1 MFIEFSGKF
10 GTSYRWMVDQFCNYY
25 DFDGFQWMNL
35 STRAKENN
43 MVAHFWQDDYWVD
56 NRKEHLIKNIFSRRN
71 QFLGLRIK
79 LISFF
84 FCFLTIGILIE
95 WKHKMR
101 LQHDLIF
108 CLNSHEPTLAGYN
121 HSVGRIWPTDCIKEK
136 RAEKRKSFYLKYNFT
151 YEWFCGSENRI
162 RL

>member
-1 MFIEFSGKF
+1 
-10 GTSYRWMVDQFCNYY
+10 MVDCVIIWFLWISMNESINVGKGKKRGCSFLTRRLLSWQPKRTFDQEYIQSAEPISRSTDKT
-25 DFDGFQWMNL
+25 DF
-35 STRAKENN
+35 
-43 MVAHFWQDDYWVD
+43 
-56 NRKEHLIKNIFSRRN
+56 
-71 QFLGLRIK
+71 
-79 LISFF
+79 FF
-84 FCFLTIGILIE
+84 FCFLRIGILIE

-121 HSVGRIWPTDCIKEK
+121 HSVGRIRPTDCIKEK
-136 RAEKRKSFYLKYNFT
+136 RAEKRKSLYLKYHFT